1 MNVQKN
7 FKESFHNQL
16 KNSNIT
22 IREFCNIK
30 NVEYH
35 EVAKIITKSIW
46 SNKFSCKEEIIIQ
59 VIENWLTEKQI
70 EKASREKFD
79 VKDLQ
84 LKFKEYKQKDDIIN
98 MTAQLQNG

>member
-35 EVAKIITKSIW
+35 EVAKI
-46 SNKFSCKEEIIIQ
+46 
-59 VIENWLTEKQI
+59 
-70 EKASREKFD
+70 
-79 VKDLQ
+79 
-84 LKFKEYKQKDDIIN
+84 
-98 MTAQLQNG
+98 